1 MPRPEAPGA
10 SAELPLADAAPG
22 SAGVPDGAGGT
33 RPPRPA
39 TLHDVAREAGVSL
52 ITASRAL
59 SRPEVVSAK
68 TIARV
73 QQAAAATGYI
83 PNLLAGGLKSQ
94 RSLMVAALMPT
105 ISMQQFL
112 PTVQALTETLNIAG
126 YQVMLGQSGYDRQRE
141 DALLNAMLGRRPDGL
156 VVNGLV
162 QSPLLRDRLRR
173 QGIPVVETWELTPQP
188 VDMLVGFSHEQVGA
202 TVAAY
207 FRSKGWQR
215 IGIASGDDPR
225 AARRRAAFLAVLG
238 GTGQEAVPVALVPAP
253 TSMARGR
260 ECLARLLA
268 RTPDL
273 QAVFCSSD
281 ALAQGVMIEALAR
294 GLRVPEDLAICGF
307 GNAEFTAH
315 TVPALSTVHIDSAGI
330 GRRAAEMIVARC
342 RGEVVLQPVCDL
354 GFRIVERQS
363 T

>member
-1 MPRPEAPGA
+1 MPRSKPARPTPEIPAPPPSPAAANRAPG
-10 SAELPLADAAPG
+10 
-22 SAGVPDGAGGT
+22 
-33 RPPRPA
+33 RPPRAA

-105 ISMQQFL
+105 LSMQQFL
-112 PTVQALTETLNIAG
+112 PTVQALTEVLNAAG

-156 VVNGLV
+156 VINGLV
-162 QSPLLRDRLRR
+162 QSPALRERLRH
-173 QGIPVVETWELTPQP
+173 QALPVVETWELTPKP

-202 TVAAY
+202 AVAAY
-207 FRSKGWQR
+207 FARQGRQR
-215 IGIASGDDPR
+215 IGFASGDDPR
-225 AARRRAAFLAVLG
+225 AARRRAAFEHTLG
-238 GTGQEAVPVALVPAP
+238 RTVPLALVPAP
-253 TSMARGR
+253 TSLARGR

-268 RTPDL
+268 EVPGL
-273 QAVFCSSD
+273 QAVCCSSD
-281 ALAQGVMIEALAR
+281 ALAHGVLIEALAR
-294 GLRVPEDLAICGF
+294 GLRVPDDLAIIGF

-330 GRRAAEMIVARC
+330 GRRAAEMIIARC
-342 RGEVVLQPVCDL
+342 RGEAVAQPVHDV

-363 T
+363 S